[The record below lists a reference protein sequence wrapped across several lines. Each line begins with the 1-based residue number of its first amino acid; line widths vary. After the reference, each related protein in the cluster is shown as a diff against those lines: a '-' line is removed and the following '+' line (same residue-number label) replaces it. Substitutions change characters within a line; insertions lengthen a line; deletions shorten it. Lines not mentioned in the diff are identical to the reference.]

1 MNNVIFNNAYYEII
15 TSDKKD
21 NIEELETIKNEMF
34 NNIKII
40 DEKLE
45 KIKSKKRI
53 IDEINNIKKIIYL
66 IFIVIFIVIFL
77 MIIFLILSHDK

>member
-1 MNNVIFNNAYYEII
+1 MNNVIFNNTYYEII
-15 TSDKKD
+15 TSNKKD

-53 IDEINNIKKIIYL
+53 IDEINDIKKIIYL

-77 MIIFLILSHDK
+77 MIIFLILSNDK

>member
-40 DEKLE
+40 DEKLK
-45 KIKSKKRI
+45 KIKSKKKI

-66 IFIVIFIVIFL
+66 VFIVIFIAIFL
-77 MIIFLILSHDK
+77 MIIFLIRSNDK